1 MNASG
6 LMAVS
11 TAESVSVGAGTQ
23 SVRPVSPASRT
34 QTTSGKN
41 SFSDTFD
48 TLQKKEPQGKMG
60 ERDTAAAKTQ
70 NAEASA
76 AADRASAQDTQDVT
90 KEPPTKAEPGKKPA
104 PAQKNVQSKAQDAA
118 SVPDAALSAAVAA
131 VTANDV
137 PDTTALTEEELN
149 AGLDKA
155 LTDILERFEIT
166 GTPKSEAV
174 LPQEVQSLLRRIP
187 EEGLKNLNLLRT
199 LSGEPLAQMSGAE
212 SAVQAETIT
221 QPQLAALS
229 AQLRSA
235 VIADILQTSE
245 NLPAVAED
253 NKELLVQVTTDGLI
267 ENTERRLDGTGQVPA
282 GTALQSAAQENVLN
296 RALQNVVQGVPVTEE
311 AAATLV
317 PSAQPVQNTPRAAQL
332 VGDALTVEESGEA
345 ASPLDVL
352 AQRTMRRETM
362 GQGAQQQEE
371 QQGEQSAAQQLSFA
385 RTETGAQPAARSAE
399 PAPQQTPQPIGIHTG
414 TSAPQ
419 VEAPTAPAQ
428 EAAPQRPQ
436 QDYEIPRQIVE
447 QARLLRTLNDTQM
460 VIRLK
465 PAHLGELTLRVA
477 VSSDGAV
484 QASFHSDN
492 AQVRNVIENSLVQ
505 LRQELNNQGLKVDRV
520 GVYTGLA
527 DGQMP
532 QGQGQEAWQQ
542 NDGSRGN
549 TTRVYGR
556 GDVEDYE
563 EGIEGVLPTHSAAEP
578 GGVMTADGVDYRV

>member
-11 TAESVSVGAGTQ
+11 TAESVSAGAGAQ
-23 SVRPVSPASRT
+23 SVRPVAPASRT
-34 QTTSGKN
+34 QITSGKN

-48 TLQKKEPQGKMG
+48 ALQKKEPQGKMG
-60 ERDTAAAKTQ
+60 ARDTAAAKTQ
-70 NAEASA
+70 HVEASTA
-76 AADRASAQDTQDVT
+76 TDRAPAQDAQDVT
-90 KEPPTKAEPGKKPA
+90 KEALTKAEPGQKPA
-104 PAQKNVQSKAQDAA
+104 PAQKNVQSAAQDAA
-118 SVPDAALSAAVAA
+118 SAPDAALSAAVAA
-131 VTANDV
+131 VLANEA
-137 PDTTALTEEELN
+137 PETTALTEEELN

-166 GTPKSEAV
+166 GAPKSEAV
-174 LPQEVQSLLRRIP
+174 LPKEVQSLLRRIP
-187 EEGLKNLNLLRT
+187 EEGLKNFNLLRT

-229 AQLRSA
+229 AQLRNA
-235 VIADILQTSE
+235 VIVDILQTSE

-253 NKELLVQVTTDGLI
+253 NKELLVQVTMDGLI
-267 ENTERRLDGTGQVPA
+267 ENTERQLDGIGQVPA

-296 RALQNVVQGVPVTEE
+296 RTLQNVVQGVPMTEE
-311 AAATLV
+311 AAETLV
-317 PSAQPVQNTPRAAQL
+317 PSAQPVQNAPRAAQL
-332 VGDALTVEESGEA
+332 VGDALTVEERGEA

-371 QQGEQSAAQQLSFA
+371 QKGEQSAEQQLPFA

-399 PAPQQTPQPIGIHTG
+399 PAPQPIGIHTG
-414 TSAPQ
+414 TPAPQ
-419 VEAPTAPAQ
+419 VDAPTAPAQ

-436 QDYEIPRQIVE
+436 PDYEIPRQIVE
-447 QARLLRTLNDTQM
+447 QARLLRTLSDTQM

-492 AQVRNVIENSLVQ
+492 AQVRSVIENSLVQ

-556 GDVEDYE
+556 GDAADYE
-563 EGIEGVLPTHSAAEP
+563 DGAEGILPAHSAAEP
-578 GGVMTADGVDYRV
+578 GGVMTADSVDYRV

>member
-11 TAESVSVGAGTQ
+11 TAESVSAGAGAQ
-23 SVRPVSPASRT
+23 SVRPVAPASRT
-34 QTTSGKN
+34 QITSGKN

-48 TLQKKEPQGKMG
+48 ALQKKEPQGKMG
-60 ERDTAAAKTQ
+60 ARDTAAAKTQ
-70 NAEASA
+70 HVEASTA
-76 AADRASAQDTQDVT
+76 TDRAPAQDAQDVT
-90 KEPPTKAEPGKKPA
+90 KEALTKAEPGQKPA
-104 PAQKNVQSKAQDAA
+104 PAQKNVQSAAQDAA
-118 SVPDAALSAAVAA
+118 SAPDAALSAAVAA
-131 VTANDV
+131 VLANEA
-137 PDTTALTEEELN
+137 PETTALTEEELN

-166 GTPKSEAV
+166 GAPKSEAV
-174 LPQEVQSLLRRIP
+174 LPKEVQSLLRRIP
-187 EEGLKNLNLLRT
+187 EEGLKNFNLLRT

-229 AQLRSA
+229 AQLRNA
-235 VIADILQTSE
+235 VIVDILQTSE

-253 NKELLVQVTTDGLI
+253 NKELLVQVTMDGLI
-267 ENTERRLDGTGQVPA
+267 ENTERQLDGIGQVPA

-296 RALQNVVQGVPVTEE
+296 RTLQNVVQGVPMTEE
-311 AAATLV
+311 AAETLV
-317 PSAQPVQNTPRAAQL
+317 PSAQPVQNAPRAAQL
-332 VGDALTVEESGEA
+332 VGDALTVEERGEA

-371 QQGEQSAAQQLSFA
+371 QKGEQSAEQQLPFA

-399 PAPQQTPQPIGIHTG
+399 PAPQPIGIHTG
-414 TSAPQ
+414 TPAPQ
-419 VEAPTAPAQ
+419 VDAPTAPAQ

-436 QDYEIPRQIVE
+436 PDYEIPRQIVE
-447 QARLLRTLNDTQM
+447 QARLLRTLSDTQM

-492 AQVRNVIENSLVQ
+492 AQVRSVIENSLVQ

-556 GDVEDYE
+556 GDAADYE
-563 EGIEGVLPTHSAAEP
+563 DGAEGMLPAHSAAEP
-578 GGVMTADGVDYRV
+578 GGVMTADSVDYRV

>member
-11 TAESVSVGAGTQ
+11 TAESVSAGAGAQ
-23 SVRPVSPASRT
+23 SVRPVAPASRT
-34 QTTSGKN
+34 QITSGKN

-48 TLQKKEPQGKMG
+48 ALQKKEPQGKMG
-60 ERDTAAAKTQ
+60 ARDTAAAKTQ
-70 NAEASA
+70 HVEASTA
-76 AADRASAQDTQDVT
+76 TDRAPAQDAQDVT
-90 KEPPTKAEPGKKPA
+90 KEALTKAEPGQKPA
-104 PAQKNVQSKAQDAA
+104 PAQKNVQSAAQDAA
-118 SVPDAALSAAVAA
+118 SAPDAALSAAVAA
-131 VTANDV
+131 VLANEA
-137 PDTTALTEEELN
+137 PETTALTEEELN

-166 GTPKSEAV
+166 GAPKSEAV
-174 LPQEVQSLLRRIP
+174 LPKEVQSLLRRIP
-187 EEGLKNLNLLRT
+187 EEGLKNFNLLRT

-229 AQLRSA
+229 AQLRNA
-235 VIADILQTSE
+235 VIVDILQTSE

-253 NKELLVQVTTDGLI
+253 NKELLVQVTMDGLI
-267 ENTERRLDGTGQVPA
+267 ENTERQLDGIGQVPA

-296 RALQNVVQGVPVTEE
+296 RTLQNVVQGVPMTEE
-311 AAATLV
+311 AAETLV
-317 PSAQPVQNTPRAAQL
+317 PSAQPVQNAPRAAQL
-332 VGDALTVEESGEA
+332 VGDALTVEERGEA

-371 QQGEQSAAQQLSFA
+371 QKGEQSAEQQLPFA

-399 PAPQQTPQPIGIHTG
+399 PAPQPIGIHTG
-414 TSAPQ
+414 TPAPQ
-419 VEAPTAPAQ
+419 VDAPTAPAQ

-436 QDYEIPRQIVE
+436 PDYEIPRQIVE
-447 QARLLRTLNDTQM
+447 QARLLRTLSDTQM

-492 AQVRNVIENSLVQ
+492 AQVRSVIENSLVQ

-556 GDVEDYE
+556 GDAADYE
-563 EGIEGVLPTHSAAEP
+563 DGAEGILPAHSAAEP
-578 GGVMTADGVDYRV
+578 GGVMTADTVDYRV